1 MNPDVLTSII
11 PPHKNLKGMY
21 SLEQLEFIIG
31 QRWISNTESELGLG
45 MVAENNGR
53 LITISFPAAGERR
66 TYAIDNAPLSR
77 VEYSVGDLICSD
89 EKIQMIV
96 SERANHD
103 GIYIYSGQGEDGNTI
118 QIDEL
123 ELDSFVQ
130 FSKPQDR
137 LFAGQVDKNSSF
149 QLRVETLTLMRKHQQ
164 SSAYGLLGPR
174 VQLLA
179 HQFYIADQVS
189 QRHSPRVLLA
199 DEVGLGKTI
208 EAGLI
213 LHHQIV
219 TGSARRVLIVV
230 PDSLVHQWLVEMLRR
245 FNLYF
250 TILDDERC
258 FAIAESEEGNPFES
272 SQLVLCCLSFLV
284 DNPERHAEAMAADW
298 DLMIVDE
305 AHHLLWSEQS
315 ASPEYQCIE
324 SLAAKIASLL
334 LLTATPEQLGLES
347 HFARLRLLDPD
358 RYYDLNKFREE
369 ESGYQEI
376 SLLIDLLSQ
385 ADRADIKDKM
395 QNQSEDLIN
404 IEKYLDDDFVTG
416 LLADDEHFQQKI
428 DVAINDL
435 IDRHGTGRVLFR
447 NTREAVKGFPK
458 RKLISYPL
466 ESQKDQTILEPLT
479 IEQIIHPELIFG
491 EVWLFDDPRVE
502 WLSAWLQEHRDQ
514 KILVIC
520 SLAQTAQELEEYLR
534 TRIGIRSAV
543 FHQGMSLVNRD
554 RAAAYF
560 ADGEDGAQIL
570 ICSEIGSEGRNFQ
583 FSHHL
588 VIFDLPFNPD
598 LLEQRIGRLDRIG
611 QTETIQI
618 HVPYY
623 EGTSIEGLLRWY
635 HEGLNAIER
644 VCPVSSN
651 IFQTVRE
658 ALEKVLLE
666 NNLDALNGLIKTTH
680 EQTESLLANLQ
691 GGRNKLLELSS
702 CHPQGAAEVVEN
714 VTGSTSSLE
723 LEGYMEKIFDQFGV
737 DHQVHSQHAVVL
749 HPGDH
754 MTCHTFPGLSED
766 GMTATYQRS
775 MAISREDM
783 QFLTWEHPM
792 VSGAID
798 MILDGDFGNTAFCTL
813 KLAGL
818 KAGTLLLEAIF
829 IVHCPAP
836 KNLQLHRYL
845 PMTTIRIVVDSLER
859 DLSEALP
866 TERLNRLAERV
877 SLQSAHEVIKYA
889 RPQINEL
896 IIDAEK
902 RSVSLRDKI
911 IEDALQKMMD
921 NQDMEINRLQAL
933 SKVNT
938 SIRADEIEYMKTNR
952 DQLKQYMQSAS
963 LKLDAIRV
971 VLAT

>member
-1 MNPDVLTSII
+1 MPQ
-11 PPHKNLKGMY
+11 
-21 SLEQLEFIIG
+21 LEKLEFIIG

-77 VEYSVGDLICSD
+77 VEYSVGDQIRDD
-89 EKIQMIV
+89 EGNQIIV
-96 SERANHD
+96 SERNDHD
-103 GIYIYSGQGEDGNTI
+103 GIYIYSGLDENDKTI

-123 ELDSFVQ
+123 DLDSFVQ

-137 LFAGQVDKNSSF
+137 LFAGQVDKNKSF
-149 QLRVETLTLMRKHQQ
+149 QLRVETLALMRKHQE
-164 SSAYGLLGPR
+164 SPAYGLLGPR
-174 VQLLA
+174 VQLLP
-179 HQFYIADQVS
+179 HQFYIANQVS
-189 QRHSPRVLLA
+189 RRHSPRVLLA

-213 LHHQIV
+213 LHHQII
-219 TGSARRVLIVV
+219 TGSAARVLIVV

-272 SQLVLCCLSFLV
+272 SQLVLCSLSFLV
-284 DNPERHAEAMAADW
+284 NNPERHTEAMEADW

-315 ASPEYQCIE
+315 ASPEYRCIE

-376 SLLIDLLSQ
+376 SLLVDLLSKK
-385 ADRADIKDKM
+385 DIKDQL
-395 QNQSEDLIN
+395 QNNLPGKTEDLLN
-404 IEKYLDDDFVTG
+404 IEKYLGKDFITN
-416 LLADDEHFQQKI
+416 LLADDEHFQQKLE
-428 DVAINDL
+428 VAINDL

-447 NTREAVKGFPK
+447 NTRDAVKGFPE

-466 ESQKDQTILEPLT
+466 ESKNDLSTID
-479 IEQIIHPELIFG
+479 QIIHPELVYG
-491 EVWLFDDPRVE
+491 QQWLSDDPRVE
-502 WLSAWLQEHRDQ
+502 WFCGWLQEYRNQ

-520 SLAQTAQELEEYLR
+520 SLAQTALELEEYLR
-534 TRIGIRSAV
+534 TRVGIRSAV
-543 FHQGMSLVNRD
+543 FHEGMSLVNRD

-560 ADGEDGAQIL
+560 ADDEEGAQIL

-588 VIFDLPFNPD
+588 VLFDLPFNPD

-618 HVPYY
+618 HVAFYQ
-623 EGTSIEGLLRWY
+623 GTSSEGLLRWY

-651 IFQTVRE
+651 VFQSVRE
-658 ALEKVLLE
+658 ALEKILLE
-666 NNLDALNGLIKTTH
+666 NNIDDLNSLIKTTH
-680 EQTESLLANLQ
+680 EQTELLLENLQ
-691 GGRNKLLELSS
+691 HGRNKLLELSS
-702 CHPQGAAEVVEN
+702 CHPQHAAEVIEN

-723 LEGYMEKIFDQFGV
+723 LESYMEKIFDQFGV

-754 MTCHTFPGLSED
+754 MTCHSFPGLSED
-766 GMTATYQRS
+766 GMTATYQRATA
-775 MAISREDM
+775 MIREDM
-783 QFLTWEHPM
+783 QFLSWEHPM
-792 VSGAID
+792 VSGATD

-818 KAGTLLLEAIF
+818 KAGTLILEAIF

-845 PMTTIRIVVDSLER
+845 PMTTIRIVVDSLNR

-866 TERLNRLAERV
+866 IERLNRLAERV
-877 SLQSAHEVIKYA
+877 SLQSVHEVIKYA

-896 IIDAEK
+896 IVDAEK
-902 RSVSLRDKI
+902 RSVIHQDKI
-911 IEDALQKMMD
+911 IKEALVKMMD
-921 NQDMEINRLQAL
+921 DQDVEINRLESL
-933 SKVNT
+933 SKVNA
-938 SIRADEIEYMKTNR
+938 SIRADEIEYMKNSR
-952 DQLKQYMQSAS
+952 DLLQQYMQGAT

-971 VLAT
+971 ALAT